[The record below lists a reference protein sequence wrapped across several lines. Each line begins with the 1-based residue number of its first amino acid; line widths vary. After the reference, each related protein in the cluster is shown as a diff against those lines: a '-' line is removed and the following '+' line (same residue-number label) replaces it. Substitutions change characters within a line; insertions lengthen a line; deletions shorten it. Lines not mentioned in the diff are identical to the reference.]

1 MFSLFT
7 TDKFVKAESILT
19 TLEVVWWVREFVEKA
34 FMELGKSRLVVKMY
48 RSLLILMMVTVK
60 MTCRGVRRAEN
71 R

>member
-1 MFSLFT
+1 M
-7 TDKFVKAESILT
+7 KAESILT